1 MGQFTQE
8 EFDCLPH
15 ETQEQVDRLGHL
27 IKEVVGLIGPSRTI
41 ALLQTITNKLEPA
54 AEVQR
59 QVLREMSDE
68 AFKNY
73 CNKWNR

>member
-27 IKEVVGLIGPSRTI
+27 IKEVVGVNWSI
-41 ALLQTITNKLEPA
+41 AYYRASTNDYE
-54 AEVQR
+54 
-59 QVLREMSDE
+59 
-68 AFKNY
+68 
-73 CNKWNR
+73 